1 MADKLREVVAGNNY
15 FLDFG
20 LLGSKTV
27 PAMLTKY
34 GYIEDAMKMIT
45 KTEAPSWGY
54 WVETMGYST
63 LPETWTL
70 SPKFADASLNHVFM
84 GDVSAWMMNFAK
96 R

>member
-34 GYIEDAMKMIT
+34 GYIEDVMKMIT
-45 KTEAPSWGY
+45 KTEHLLGILGRDDGLLHIA
-54 WVETMGYST
+54 
-63 LPETWTL
+63 
-70 SPKFADASLNHVFM
+70 
-84 GDVSAWMMNFAK
+84 GDVDT
-96 R
+96 

>member
-34 GYIEDAMKMIT
+34 GYIEDAMKIDHEDRGT
-45 KTEAPSWGY
+45 FLGILGRDDGLLHIA
-54 WVETMGYST
+54 
-63 LPETWTL
+63 
-70 SPKFADASLNHVFM
+70 
-84 GDVSAWMMNFAK
+84 GDVDT
-96 R
+96 

>member
-45 KTEAPSWGY
+45 KTEAPSWDIG
-54 WVETMGYST
+54 
-63 LPETWTL
+63 
-70 SPKFADASLNHVFM
+70 
-84 GDVSAWMMNFAK
+84 
-96 R
+96 

>member
-45 KTEAPSWGY
+45 KTEAPSWDIGRDD
-54 WVETMGYST
+54 G
-63 LPETWTL
+63 LL
-70 SPKFADASLNHVFM
+70 HIA
-84 GDVSAWMMNFAK
+84 GDVDT
-96 R
+96 